1 MARALRRREVSRRN
15 LITDGTAR
23 EGFVEFETATPHI
36 AVSIGTLTRVYH
48 AFVTTAPASLDAPAT
63 VTLYAATVSDVAGM
77 AADPDALDTARASAP
92 ARLVL
97 VEATELGWQ
106 RRRCREARHRLAPAD
121 PILVGLNTL
130 QHWLWHRLRAP
141 LEALETTDVHA

>member
-1 MARALRRREVSRRN
+1 M
-15 LITDGTAR
+15 DC
-23 EGFVEFETATPHI
+23 ETVTPHI
-36 AVSIGTLTRVYH
+36 AVRIGTRTCIYH
-48 AFVTTAPASLDAPAT
+48 AFVTTAPPALDAPAT

-77 AADPDALDTARASAP
+77 AADPDTLDTARASAP

-106 RRRCREARHRLAPAD
+106 RRRCREARHRLASAD

-141 LEALETTDVHA
+141 LEVLETTDAHA

>member
-1 MARALRRREVSRRN
+1 M
-15 LITDGTAR
+15 DG
-23 EGFVEFETATPHI
+23 ETTTPEI
-36 AVSIGTLTRVYH
+36 AVSIGTQTRVYH
-48 AFVTTAPASLDAPAT
+48 AFVTTAPEALDTPAT

-106 RRRCREARHRLAPAD
+106 RRRCREARHPLAPAD
-121 PILVGLNTL
+121 PILVGRNTL
-130 QHWLWHRLRAP
+130 QHWLWHRLTAP
-141 LEALETTDVHA
+141 IEALETAGANA

>member
-1 MARALRRREVSRRN
+1 M
-15 LITDGTAR
+15 
-23 EGFVEFETATPHI
+23 EGETTTPHI
-36 AVSIGTLTRVYH
+36 AVRIGTRACVYH
-48 AFVTTAPASLDAPAT
+48 AFVTTAPPVLDAPAT

-141 LEALETTDVHA
+141 LETLETTDEPA